1 MTSRTRSQD
10 DRLPA
15 SHLVRIVFHMRWLL
29 LAWFSLACL
38 QAHPNHQLD
47 LTYPSPAA
55 DWQSDSLPLG
65 NGYFGALVMGGV
77 AADTIRLTDPYTK
90 DTEGRLQALG
100 DLVIATGHDPK
111 EARTFLRR
119 LDLQTA
125 SVEVS
130 YRAGRL
136 RQRREYFC
144 SYPDRVLVGRLRS
157 IRKRSLNLTLS
168 WENVLK
174 GAMARSD
181 TSANRLVLSGD
192 GYEVVAEVR
201 LKGGQL
207 RESDDRNL
215 QIVGADEVAL
225 ILTLSQNEAFSARKH
240 LDQLKHDDA
249 VGLYQRHLPDYQDQ
263 FHAMYLTLEG
273 GGKSHLATNRRREA
287 YAATPEEDPSFEE
300 LLFQYGRYLYIA
312 SHRKGGPLPTAQGIW
327 GIPSRAL
334 TDGFLDLMHA
344 GAAPTQL
351 FTALGDSFDLVQKLP
366 EQSESSPL
374 SKVASFYQNS
384 QSRQANLAYE
394 QFRSLLKEDLAD
406 NLLVKDRQVLANMA
420 IVRSVCDLFGR
431 EQDATLYL
439 ADNLPKAWTDGSVV
453 GLRTPNYEVAYVWQE
468 SEFVEGYLTRLSDG
482 EAVVASS
489 IPLLLDRAGS
499 GEEPQTLTPDAT
511 NVVRFPMQTEVT
523 LRLRRPDPE
532 E

>member
-1 MTSRTRSQD
+1 MSS
-10 DRLPA
+10 
-15 SHLVRIVFHMRWLL
+15 IICKCFG
-29 LAWFSLACL
+29 CL

-47 LTYPSPAA
+47 LTYPSPAT

-77 AADTIRLTDPYTK
+77 ASDRIRLTDPYAK
-90 DTEGRLQALG
+90 DVEGRLQALG
-100 DLVIATGHDPK
+100 DLLIATGHDPK

-157 IRKRSLNLTLS
+157 IRKGSLNLTLS
-168 WENVLK
+168 WENTLS
-174 GAMARSD
+174 GSTIRSD
-181 TSANRLVLSGD
+181 TNANRLFLTGD
-192 GYEVVAEVR
+192 GYEAVAEVR
-201 LKGGQL
+201 LKGGQVK
-207 RESDDRNL
+207 ENDGKNL
-215 QIVGADEVAL
+215 QVIGADEVAL
-225 ILTLSQNEAFSARKH
+225 ILSLSQRETFSAPKH

-273 GGKSHLATNRRREA
+273 GGKTHLATDRRREA
-287 YAATPEEDPSFEE
+287 YAENPEEDPSFEE

-312 SHRKGGPLPTAQGIW
+312 AHREGGPLPTEQGIW
-327 GIPSRAL
+327 GIHNKAPAEE
-334 TDGFLDLMHA
+334 FLALMHA
-344 GAAPTQL
+344 GAPPTQL
-351 FTALGDSFDLVQKLP
+351 FTAFGGSFDLAQKLP
-366 EQSESSPL
+366 EQSENSAL
-374 SKVASFYQNS
+374 GKVASFYEKC
-384 QSRQANLAYE
+384 QSRQADLAYE
-394 QFRSLLKEDLAD
+394 QFRSLLKGDLAD
-406 NLLVKDRQVLANMA
+406 DLLVKDRQVLANMA
-420 IVRSVCDLFGR
+420 IVRGVCDLFGR

-468 SEFVEGYLTRLSDG
+468 GVFVEGYLTRMSDMLP
-482 EAVVASS
+482 VAIGPGSS
-489 IPLLLDRAGS
+489 VS
-499 GEEPQTLTPDAT
+499 TPFGA
-511 NVVRFPMQTEVT
+511 
-523 LRLRRPDPE
+523 
-532 E
+532 